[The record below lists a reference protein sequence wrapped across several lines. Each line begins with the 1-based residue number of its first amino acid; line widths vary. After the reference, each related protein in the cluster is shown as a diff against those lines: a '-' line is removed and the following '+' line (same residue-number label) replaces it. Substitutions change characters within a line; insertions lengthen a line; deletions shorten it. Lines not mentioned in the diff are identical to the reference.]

1 MSPAGAGAAK
11 NTKSAITNQ
20 TKNILPLS
28 SPPPV
33 RHPLEKNHEVSFIST
48 KTIILIFT

>member
-1 MSPAGAGAAK
+1 MSPAGARAAK
-11 NTKSAITNQ
+11 NTKNAITNQ
-20 TKNILPLS
+20 TKNTLPVS

-48 KTIILIFT
+48 KAIVLIFT